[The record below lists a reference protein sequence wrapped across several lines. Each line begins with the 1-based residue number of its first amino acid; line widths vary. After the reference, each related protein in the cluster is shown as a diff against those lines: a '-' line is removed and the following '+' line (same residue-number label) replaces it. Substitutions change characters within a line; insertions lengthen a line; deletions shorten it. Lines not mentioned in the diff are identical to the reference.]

1 MTKVAKTTVTRKRAV
16 KLASNGKLPSRR
28 NILRAPRSSWIA
40 FLSSIRQEKREE
52 YKDLSFGELCQR
64 LSPIWS
70 SMNVE
75 EKRPFMEQYVLD
87 KARYQ
92 RQLKDLSDDDSK
104 VLRAHKRLRKKRRV
118 GRPKAAMSS
127 YMIYVADE
135 RSRVTSECP
144 DITFQ
149 SIGQELGRRW
159 RSLSDENRLK
169 YTELAFTD
177 RQRFDS
183 ELTVWK
189 QQKNEEKLQQK
200 IERDT
205 KKQQKTQKDV
215 VTN

>member
-1 MTKVAKTTVTRKRAV
+1 MAKGANKPKATRKRAV

-52 YKDLSFGELCQR
+52 YKGLSFGELCQR

-70 SMNVE
+70 SMTTE
-75 EKRPFMEQYVLD
+75 EKSPFIEQYSLD

-92 RQLKDLSDDDSK
+92 RQLKDLSDDDVK
-104 VLRAHKRLRKKRRV
+104 VLRAHKRLRKKRRA

-127 YMIYVADE
+127 YMMYVADE
-135 RSRVTSECP
+135 RARVMTECP

-149 SIGQELGRRW
+149 SVGQELGRRW
-159 RSLSDENRLK
+159 RALADDARCK
-169 YTELAFTD
+169 YTELATID

-183 ELTVWK
+183 ELVVWK
-189 QQKNEEKLQQK
+189 QKKGEEKLQQK
-200 IERDT
+200 VEKEAKRQ
-205 KKQQKTQKDV
+205 KKQKV
-215 VTN
+215 E